1 MYPNKVRGQILTDAD
16 IAQRPDR
23 DENESL
29 SLMLERLQKDRLEA
43 QSKQQRL
50 KQFLYAFKLAAKQ
63 VRSVSARP
71 GITPT
76 EQELSGL
83 SPMQQREME
92 RNRVLAAIEVIKQQ
106 LDDTT
111 GLTASFIKR
120 CKKMEKDDPSCDY
133 GIDWDDASFRSK
145 LNEMVSSLVSDMWM
159 ERKEA
164 TYGGRFM
171 DFVEFTL
178 REIKRRQMDDPPE
191 RDHLANFHADRL
203 LILHKAFL
211 DIDEALH
218 TMHPANEDCWYNEEQ
233 YRLVFGTLAEGDS
246 VLRTQAVMDGVITPL
261 TEASCK
267 NVVETLGV
275 ERPLTERDQAILYK
289 AMLNHVSRDA
299 AVVIRHEGRLFLN
312 SLGHIT
318 PAQRKVYMEE
328 QGAFIPWLLEREKHR
343 LNEFYPAPSAFI

>member
-1 MYPNKVRGQILTDAD
+1 MYPSKVKGQILTDAE
-16 IAQRPDR
+16 IAQGSDQS
-23 DENESL
+23 ENESL
-29 SLMLERLQKDRLEA
+29 SLMLERLQKDRLET
-43 QSKQQRL
+43 QNKQQRL
-50 KQFLYAFKLAAKQ
+50 KKFLYAFKLAAKQ

-92 RNRVLAAIEVIKQQ
+92 RARVLAAIDVIKQQ

-111 GLTASFIKR
+111 GLTSSFIKR
-120 CKKMEKDDPSCDY
+120 CKMMEKGDVSYDH
-133 GIDWDDASFRSK
+133 GIDWDDADFRSK
-145 LNEMVSSLVSDMWM
+145 LNEMVSSLVSEMWM

-164 TYGGRFM
+164 NYGGRFI
-171 DFVEFTL
+171 DFVEFTI
-178 REIKRRQMDDPPE
+178 REIKNRQMDDPPE
-191 RDHLANFHADRL
+191 RDHLANFQADRF

-218 TMHPANEDCWYNEEQ
+218 TMHPSNEDSWYNEEQ
-233 YRLVFGTLAEGDS
+233 FKLVFGVLAEGDS
-246 VLRTQAVMDGVITPL
+246 VLRTQAVMDSVITPL
-261 TEASCK
+261 TEASCQ
-267 NVVETLGV
+267 NVKETLGV
-275 ERPLTERDQAILYK
+275 EHPLTERDEAILYK
-289 AMLNHVSRDA
+289 AMLSHVSRDT

-318 PAQRKVYMEE
+318 PAQRKVYLKEK
-328 QGAFIPWLLEREKHR
+328 GAFIPWLFEREQYR

>member
-1 MYPNKVRGQILTDAD
+1 MYPSKVKGQILTDED
-16 IAQRPDR
+16 ITQGSAPD
-23 DENESL
+23 DNESL
-29 SLMLERLQKDRLEA
+29 SLMLERLQKDRFEA
-43 QSKQQRL
+43 QNKQQRL
-50 KQFLYAFKLAAKQ
+50 KKFLYAFKLAAKQ

-92 RNRVLAAIEVIKQQ
+92 RARVLAAIDVIKQQ
-106 LDDTT
+106 LGDTT

-120 CKKMEKDDPSCDY
+120 CKAMAQGDHPYDH
-133 GIDWDDASFRSK
+133 GIDWDDPDFRSK

-164 TYGGRFM
+164 TYGGKFIN
-171 DFVEFTL
+171 FVEFTL
-178 REIKRRQMDDPPE
+178 REIKDRQMDDPPE
-191 RDHLANFHADRL
+191 RDHLENFQADRF

-211 DIDEALH
+211 DIDEALY
-218 TMHPANEDCWYNEEQ
+218 TMHPANENSWYNEEL
-233 YRLVFGTLAEGDS
+233 YKLVFGTLAQGDS
-246 VLRTQAVMDGVITPL
+246 VLRTQAVMDTVITPL

-267 NVVETLGV
+267 NVIETLGA

-289 AMLNHVSRDA
+289 AMLSHVSRDT

-312 SLGHIT
+312 SLGQIT
-318 PAQRKVYMEE
+318 PRQRKVYLKE
-328 QGAFIPWLLEREKHR
+328 QGAFIPWLLEREQHR